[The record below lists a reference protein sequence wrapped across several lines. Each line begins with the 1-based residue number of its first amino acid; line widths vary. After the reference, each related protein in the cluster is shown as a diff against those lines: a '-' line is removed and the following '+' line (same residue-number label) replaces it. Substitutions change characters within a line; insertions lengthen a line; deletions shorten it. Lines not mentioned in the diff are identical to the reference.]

1 MGGYA
6 KEYRFASKVIN
17 LVGEDNLISLQQK
30 NDFEGLCKEYS
41 GGTFDL
47 ENMSK
52 KLDKIHLHG
61 AYFHPIKNLSF
72 KLEQYKIFKK
82 AFKEKEKIKQNK
94 ILESKTKSRNELD
107 DCKDLTFNEKEI
119 IDNELLKNGS
129 VKTVEKSKDVKQYSG
144 I

>member
-1 MGGYA
+1 
-6 KEYRFASKVIN
+6 
-17 LVGEDNLISLQQK
+17 
-30 NDFEGLCKEYS
+30 
-41 GGTFDL
+41 
-47 ENMSK
+47 MSK

-72 KLEQYKIFKK
+72 KIEQYKTFKK
-82 AFKEKEKIKQNK
+82 AFKEKEKIEQNK

-119 IDNELLKNGS
+119 IDNELLKDGS
-129 VKTVEKSKDVKQYSG
+129 VKNVEKSKDVKQYSG